1 MVEVFIFQL
10 FLTVIKLLL
19 IHSHPCY
26 FLLVDDTGTNLLLLL
41 VLFFFPQNAD
51 IGWLQKDGRGSIEM
65 C

>member
-41 VLFFFPQNAD
+41 VLFFSPKCRHWLAAK
-51 IGWLQKDGRGSIEM
+51 GWERKY
-65 C
+65 